1 VVFYAAHLGCSA
13 IGFDIDDLVVR
24 CSYHARQH
32 LMKTDALLLK
42 APAVL
47 LKADVFRV
55 QSLEPATHAFSFF
68 GHPGMVNATAR
79 VVASSASVVWFAA
92 VAPHSADLG
101 EAGLLNKVDG
111 RVKVLPGI
119 EMTVSGDRQ
128 TAFIIEM
135 TLDRRQRV
143 LAATAHVR
151 KDVPTPDV
159 DFTALAGKMLASE
172 ATYVA
177 HAANWILEP
186 EGSVRPKRHVV
197 HCSNDKEDCAQN
209 TNAMRLL
216 SRRRRHEASHAGV
229 SLSTTT

>member
-1 VVFYAAHLGCSA
+1 
-13 IGFDIDDLVVR
+13 
-24 CSYHARQH
+24 
-32 LMKTDALLLK
+32 
-42 APAVL
+42 
-47 LKADVFRV
+47 
-55 QSLEPATHAFSFF
+55 
-68 GHPGMVNATAR
+68 MVNATAR
-79 VVASSASVVWFAA
+79 VVESSASVVWFAA
-92 VAPHSADLG
+92 IAPHSADLG

-119 EMTVSGDRQ
+119 EMAVSGDRQ

-135 TLDRRQRV
+135 TLDRRQRE
-143 LAATAHVR
+143 LAATAHVW
-151 KDVPTPDV
+151 KDVPTPDA

-197 HCSNDKEDCAQN
+197 HCSNDKEDCE
-209 TNAMRLL
+209 TPTRCGC
-216 SRRRRHEASHAGV
+216 SRHRRHEAPHASG